1 MISSLSSHFSWEIL
15 AHIGAILY
23 LVCFTFRNQLLL
35 RSFAILGEICLMTYY
50 ITYGEGPLWTLMF
63 YSAMNMLIN
72 FVMIGLILRDQRHS
86 TMSDNDMKLYQG
98 FGAMTPGDF
107 RRLTRI
113 GGWNKAS
120 EATVLTKEGEPV
132 KALHYIL
139 DGGIT
144 IIKAGRE
151 IPVDPKMFVGEIA
164 YLKNTPAS
172 ATVTVA
178 PGTTFITWP
187 YEALNKLTEKNPEL
201 KQSLMGLLGSDLAHK
216 VART

>member
-1 MISSLSSHFSWEIL
+1 MISSLFMWQNL
-15 AHIGAILY
+15 AHVGAILY
-23 LVCFTFRNQLLL
+23 LICFTFRNQLLL
-35 RSFAILGEICLMTYY
+35 RSFAILGEVCLMAYY
-50 ITYGEGPLWTLMF
+50 ITATSEPLWTLMF

-72 FVMIGLILRDQRHS
+72 LVMIGLILRDQRHS

-98 FGAMTPGDF
+98 FGTMTPGDF

-113 GGWNKAS
+113 GSWNKAS

-139 DGGIT
+139 DGGVAV
-144 IIKAGRE
+144 IKAGRE
-151 IPVDPKMFVGEIA
+151 IPVDPRMFVGEIA

-187 YEALNKLTEKNPEL
+187 YEALNKLTEKNPDL
-201 KQSLMGLLGSDLAHK
+201 KQSLMGLLGSDLALK